1 MDTMSHTSFKRPS
14 RLALRLT
21 ALIALIAAHPG
32 LWAENQPSLSA
43 HSALPQHDG
52 YVHLGVASC
61 ASSVCHGAMLER
73 TSTTVLQNEYV
84 TWTRHDHHADA
95 YNTLLTDAS
104 KRMATNLGLPNAHQ
118 ADLCLDCHADN
129 VPTAMQGP
137 EFDITDGVGC
147 EACHG
152 GSETWAALHTVDTV
166 PADELRQAGLYPAHD
181 PVEATALCLS
191 CHLGNEDKLATHKI
205 MGAGHPRL
213 SFELVTFLELL
224 PPHWERDD
232 EYLARKRAPD
242 LLGQWI
248 QGQLTTAK
256 SSLRLL
262 RTHLV
267 DSNTTLPELAMFD
280 CHACHH
286 AMSDQ
291 RWQPSKLTVGVEPG
305 TPRLNLAYFAF
316 VEPLAQSLQTSG
328 SADIVPA
335 LRALNQS
342 AHVSPEQLS
351 DILNEVS
358 DLIDETISAAHQINE
373 RIDGTALLHRIAE
386 ESALGTYRDY
396 SLAEQAAMAMNL
408 LLEREAL
415 WEQSRPAMR
424 AVFASLMNEEQYQ
437 PDSFASAVKVLLEVL
452 PEDAGRTKE
461 L

>member
-1 MDTMSHTSFKRPS
+1 MDMMSHTSFKRPS

-104 KRMATNLGLPNAHQ
+104 KRMATNLGLPNAHE

-129 VPTAMQGP
+129 VPNAMRGP

-166 PADELRQAGLYPAHD
+166 TAGELRQAGLYPAHD

-191 CHLGNEDKLATHKI
+191 CHLGNEDKLATHRI

-242 LLGQWI
+242 LLGQWV

-256 SSLRLL
+256 SSLGLL

-291 RWQPSKLTVGVEPG
+291 RWQPSKLTIGVEPG

-342 AHVSPEQLS
+342 AHVSSEQLS
-351 DILNEVS
+351 DILNAVGE
-358 DLIDETISAAHQINE
+358 LIDETISAAHQVND
-373 RIDGTALLHRIAE
+373 RIDGIALLHRIAE

-415 WEQSRPAMR
+415 WEQSRPAMQ

-437 PDSFASAVKVLLEVL
+437 PDSFAGAAKVLLEAL
-452 PEDAGRTKE
+452 RGDEGRTE
-461 L
+461 ER

>member
-1 MDTMSHTSFKRPS
+1 MDTMSRAFKHPPCS
-14 RLALRLT
+14 LVHLA
-21 ALIALIAAHPG
+21 AFIALIVAHPG
-32 LWAENQPSLSA
+32 LRAENQLPISA
-43 HSALPQHDG
+43 QSALPQHDG

-152 GSETWAALHTVDTV
+152 GSETWAALHTVATV
-166 PADELRQAGLYPAHD
+166 TDDELKQSGLYPAHD

-191 CHLGNEDKLATHKI
+191 CHLGNEDKLATHRI

-232 EYLARKRAPD
+232 EYLARKGASD
-242 LLGQWI
+242 LLGQWV

-256 SSLRLL
+256 SSLGLL

-351 DILNEVS
+351 DILNAVGE
-358 DLIDETISAAHQINE
+358 LIDETISAAHQVND
-373 RIDGTALLHRIAE
+373 RIDGIALLHRIAE
-386 ESALGTYRDY
+386 DSALGTYRDY

-415 WEQSRPAMR
+415 WEQSRPAMQ

-437 PDSFASAVKVLLEVL
+437 PDSFAIAAKVLLEAL
-452 PEDAGRTKE
+452 PEDEGRTE
-461 L
+461 ER

>member
-1 MDTMSHTSFKRPS
+1 
-14 RLALRLT
+14 
-21 ALIALIAAHPG
+21 
-32 LWAENQPSLSA
+32 
-43 HSALPQHDG
+43 
-52 YVHLGVASC
+52 
-61 ASSVCHGAMLER
+61 
-73 TSTTVLQNEYV
+73 
-84 TWTRHDHHADA
+84 
-95 YNTLLTDAS
+95 
-104 KRMATNLGLPNAHQ
+104 MATNLGLPNAHE

-129 VPTAMQGP
+129 VPNAMRGP

-166 PADELRQAGLYPAHD
+166 TAGELRQAGLYPAHD

-191 CHLGNEDKLATHKI
+191 CHLGNEDKLATHRI

-242 LLGQWI
+242 LLGQWV

-256 SSLRLL
+256 SSLGLL

-291 RWQPSKLTVGVEPG
+291 RWQPSKLTIGVEPG

-351 DILNEVS
+351 DILNAVGE
-358 DLIDETISAAHQINE
+358 LIDETISAAHQVND
-373 RIDGTALLHRIAE
+373 RIDGIALLHRIAE

-415 WEQSRPAMR
+415 WEQSRPAMK

-437 PDSFASAVKVLLEVL
+437 PDSFAGAAKVLLEAL
-452 PEDAGRTKE
+452 PGDEGRTE
-461 L
+461 ER